1 MAHCNTILN
10 QMLKLLP
17 RHQFQQCVNDHQ
29 GDKKVRSLSCW
40 AQFVSM
46 AFGQLAFRKSL
57 RDLISSLNAQA
68 TQLYHLG
75 LKQVQ
80 RSTLSDANNK
90 RPALI
95 YEQFFHRL
103 YEKILTL
110 PRSHGFR
117 FKNPLYAIDTT
128 TVDLCL
134 SVFPWAAFRKT
145 KGAVKLHTQLNL
157 AGQIPSFVCI
167 SDGQTHELTV
177 VRHWSF
183 EPHSIVVLDRGFN
196 DFSLYANIHAARA
209 TFVTRQ
215 KKNAAYRVVE
225 RRAPVGPAIL
235 VDQVIR
241 FTGYYASQNYP
252 HRLRRIRYRDAE
264 TKKVYV
270 FLTNNFTLAAS
281 TIARIYKS
289 RWQIEL
295 FFKWVKQHLKIK
307 AFWGTSPNAVK
318 TQIWIALC
326 VYLMLF
332 WLKHLSRSA
341 LSLLEITRRLQLN
354 LLNRRE
360 LLRLLNPKEESP
372 PMQSY
377 VNQLTFAQLLTGH

>member
-1 MAHCNTILN
+1 
-10 QMLKLLP
+10 
-17 RHQFQQCVNDHQ
+17 
-29 GDKKVRSLSCW
+29 
-40 AQFVSM
+40 M

-90 RPALI
+90 RPAAI

-157 AGQIPSFVCI
+157 AGQIPSFLCI
-167 SDGQTHELTV
+167 SNGKTHELSV
-177 VRHWSF
+177 VKQWSF
-183 EPHSIVVLDRGFN
+183 EPGSIVVLDRGFN

-225 RRAPVGPAIL
+225 RRAPVGPGIL
-235 VDQVIR
+235 ADQVIR

-332 WLKHLSRSA
+332 WMKHLSRSA

-360 LLRLLNPKEESP
+360 LLRILNPKEQEP
-372 PMQSY
+372 PKQLYM
-377 VNQLTFAQLLTGH
+377 NQLTFDQLLTGH